1 MSTNLDPI
9 EVRVAEL
16 VTAGRSI
23 SEVAIEL
30 GISRRTAQWH
40 LAKSSR
46 KLDVR
51 SCSEL
56 ADALALLRA
65 SAERQE
71 LEATE

>member
-1 MSTNLDPI
+1 MSSNLDPI

-16 VTAGRSI
+16 VTAGRSV
-23 SEVAIEL
+23 EDVAIEL
-30 GISRRTAQWH
+30 GISRRTAERH
-40 LAKSSR
+40 LTKSSH

-65 SAERQE
+65 SAEQRELKARQ
-71 LEATE
+71 

>member
-1 MSTNLDPI
+1 MSSNLDPI

-16 VTAGRSI
+16 VTAGRSVD
-23 SEVAIEL
+23 EVAIEL
-30 GISRRTAQWH
+30 GISRRTAEWH

-46 KLDVR
+46 KLDVH

-65 SAERQE
+65 SAEPRE
-71 LEATE
+71 LEARE

>member
-1 MSTNLDPI
+1 MSSKLVPI
-9 EVRVAEL
+9 EVRVGEL
-16 VTAGRSI
+16 VTAGRSVN
-23 SEVAIEL
+23 EVAIEL
-30 GISRRTAQWH
+30 GILRRTAEWH
-40 LAKSSR
+40 LAKLSR

-65 SAERQE
+65 SAEPQE